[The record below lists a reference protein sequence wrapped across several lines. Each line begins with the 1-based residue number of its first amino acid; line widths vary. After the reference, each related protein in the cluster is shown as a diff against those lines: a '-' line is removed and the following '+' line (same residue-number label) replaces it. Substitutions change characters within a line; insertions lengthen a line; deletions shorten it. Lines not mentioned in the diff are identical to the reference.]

1 MSTVATVKIKTPTF
15 LSDHLRHLIQT
26 DLTILMSVRP
36 IMIFSMPSIFRV
48 RIPSKTLARS
58 IPYHRH
64 PLAQRGRDAG
74 LAARQMQGLR
84 HGITELLYHG

>member
-1 MSTVATVKIKTPTF
+1 MSKVATVKTETPTF
-15 LSDHLRHLIQT
+15 LSDHLRHLMQT

-48 RIPSKTLARS
+48 RIPSKALACS

-64 PLAQRGRDAG
+64 PFVQRGRDAG
-74 LAARQMQGLR
+74 LAARQLEGLF
-84 HGITELLYHG
+84 HGIT

>member
-1 MSTVATVKIKTPTF
+1 MAIEAAKPTF
-15 LSDHLRHLIQT
+15 LSDHLRHLMQT

-48 RIPSKTLARS
+48 RMPSKALARS

-64 PLAQRGRDAG
+64 PFAQRGRDAG
-74 LAARQMQGLR
+74 LAARQMQGLS
-84 HGITELLYHG
+84 HGITELLYHD

>member
-1 MSTVATVKIKTPTF
+1 MKAVSATELEMTTF
-15 LSDHLRHLIQT
+15 LSDHLCHLIQT

-48 RIPSKTLARS
+48 RMASNMLACS

-64 PLAQRGRDAG
+64 PFAQRGRDAG
-74 LAARQMQGLR
+74 LVARQLQGFAHTIDNLLDLR
-84 HGITELLYHG
+84 